1 MDRTL
6 HVLVVGA
13 DPSLLPEFEAAA
25 DGVRRVRIVAHGARD
40 LRAGVEAA
48 RARTPDLVVAQMDRD
63 VRPLR
68 TFAEELAVEAPDA
81 VVAAAYRPD
90 DLRDT
95 GEGQLFIEAMR
106 ARVQDFLRRPL
117 SSGELQQLIDRVA
130 RQPAART
137 SVGSVVSVVSNK
149 GGVGKSTV
157 AVNVACALAKRAPDR
172 VLLIDASLQMGT
184 CASML
189 DLAPETTL
197 TDAVR
202 EFERLD
208 ETLLRQIAEPHP
220 CGLRLL
226 AAPADAGEAYEVEA
240 EAMARIIS
248 LARRA
253 FDHVVVDTFPLL
265 DNVVMAILDLSDEA
279 LVVTNATV
287 PTVVGTAK
295 LLETLTRLGVPPG
308 RQRVVLNLN
317 HPAVAGGL
325 SATDVA
331 GRLDRDVAHVLP
343 YDKRLVTAVNTGAP
357 YVLHPARL
365 FGWGWS
371 RAMDRLTDAVAAV
384 RPSIGGRV
392 PAANGALRGWGPP
405 PHPESGEG
413 PLRRTVES
421 GRLTLADSY
430 VILPPSGRLSTP
442 SGRHFSDL
450 GEVTDHEAGIARA
463 EDDDDHEGRA

>member
-25 DGVRRVRIVAHGARD
+25 DGVRRVRLVAHGARD

-48 RARTPDLVVAQMDRD
+48 RARTPDLVIAQMDRD

-68 TFAEELAVEAPDA
+68 TFAEEIAAEAPDA

-117 SSGELQQLIDRVA
+117 SSGELQQLIDRVS
-130 RQPAART
+130 RQPSART

-157 AVNVACALAKRAPDR
+157 AVNVASALAKRAPDR

-279 LVVTNATV
+279 LVVTNGTV

-317 HPAVAGGL
+317 HPTVAGGL
-325 SATDVA
+325 SPSDVA
-331 GRLDRDVAHVLP
+331 ARLDRDVAHVLP
-343 YDKRLVTAVNTGAP
+343 YDKRQVTAVNMGTP
-357 YVLHPARL
+357 YVLQPTRL
-365 FGWGWS
+365 LGWRWS
-371 RAMDRLTDAVAAV
+371 RAMDRLVDAVAAV
-384 RPSIGGRV
+384 RPSVGGRV
-392 PAANGALRGWGPP
+392 PATNGALRGWGPP

-430 VILPPSGRLSTP
+430 VILPPSGRLPTP
-442 SGRHFSDL
+442 SGRLYGSDL
-450 GEVTDHEAGIARA
+450 GEVTDHEGGIAQA
-463 EDDDDHEGRA
+463 DDDDPEGRA